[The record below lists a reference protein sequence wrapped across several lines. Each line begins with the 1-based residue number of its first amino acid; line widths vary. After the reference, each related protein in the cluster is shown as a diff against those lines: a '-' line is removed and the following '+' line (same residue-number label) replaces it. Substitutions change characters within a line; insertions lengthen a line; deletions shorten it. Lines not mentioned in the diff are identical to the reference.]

1 MENLR
6 SVKIS
11 ILALFMQ
18 RTKLFEYDHTNMIQD
33 LLMFMKTIL
42 TLILR
47 ITPIDVFPVYFS
59 FSHFWALPVVFRKI
73 Q

>member
-6 SVKIS
+6 PVKIS

-33 LLMFMKTIL
+33 LLMFTKTTL

>member
-6 SVKIS
+6 PVKIS